1 MNIKELN
8 ERLEKVSKALDE
20 MEYISDDDFN
30 KAYDQVEKENLEHER
45 KSTFKAYNKAI
56 EALEELKDIIADSR
70 DPFTDKLDP
79 DTDAF
84 YDKLVDIT
92 NEIYSR
98 SLAFEEFLN
107 ENLPKDVQYQFKI
120 KKIDKD
126 ELELTSGENVFSV
139 YIRPED
145 DLQDI
150 RYAIEDFVDTDL
162 ASDEDDSEN
171 ITGTE
176 VAKFK
181 YNMETGEGEFEA
193 NIFFAD
199 DLDESLNEEVKEWE
213 HNGHKFKKVVVDT
226 KDVEVIP
233 GLTIKF
239 NKVEHGEDDV
249 YTRTTWE
256 LDRSV
261 DASVTNQAITKH
273 IIEQLGVDD
282 YKIGGWSGAI
292 PLIITIEED

>member
-1 MNIKELN
+1 MNIKELT
-8 ERLEKVSKALDE
+8 ERLEKVSKALVE
-20 MEYISDDDFN
+20 MEYMSDDDFD
-30 KAYDQVEKENLEHER
+30 KAYNQVEKENLQHER
-45 KSTFKAYNKAI
+45 KSTFKVYNKAI
-56 EALEELKDIIADSR
+56 ETLQQLKDIIADSR

-98 SLAFEEFLN
+98 SLAFEESLD

-120 KKIDKD
+120 KRIDKD

-162 ASDEDDSEN
+162 ASEEDDSEN

-213 HNGHKFKKVVVDT
+213 HNGHKFKEITVDT
-226 KDVEVIP
+226 KDVKVIP

-261 DASVTNQAITKH
+261 DTNAANQAITKH
-273 IIEQLGVDD
+273 IIQQLGVDD
-282 YKIGGWSGAI
+282 YRIGGWSGAI